1 MKYKVRGEQ
10 SVVEHLTAREK
21 DVLKL
26 LAEGYFN
33 PEIAAQLFVAENT
46 VRKHASRVYEKE
58 LYSKVVDGQK

>member
-1 MKYKVRGEQ
+1 M
-10 SVVEHLTAREK
+10 VEHLTAREK